1 MLQELSIQNFAII
14 DDLSIQFSK
23 GLSILSGETGAGKS
37 IIINAFNL
45 LLGSRANAKMIRTGS
60 PKAEL
65 EALFEIP
72 SHGRTAKLMTATGY
86 DVSEGLLIQRKI
98 MSSERHRIYI
108 NGRLATMQVLCGLT
122 ENLASISGQHAHQG
136 LLKEDRHLLIL
147 DQFSNLMALRRSV
160 YKAYHA
166 ILPLIQDADRL
177 LKAKQHQKDQ
187 HELLEFQKRE
197 IQNAQIEPNEDECLE
212 KERIRLKNAEILY
225 QAAHCSKEILYDKDG
240 AVLEQLDLAQSS
252 LEKAAIID
260 TDLEAPCR
268 SISETVYQ
276 IQDIAEDLR
285 TYCDRIEFDPQ
296 RLEEI
301 ESRLALLTQL
311 KRKYGGSL
319 VKVQQKAEKIEQELL
334 IIEDVDSQIKSLQI
348 KIETAQKK
356 MIALALELSEK
367 RQKAAKKFCQSVE
380 QELHNLK
387 MSQTQFDVFFRRTKA
402 TSETNLYLSVN
413 DNVINETGLDQI
425 SFMIAPNPG
434 EALKPL
440 ISIVSG
446 GELSRIVLALKA
458 ILAKSDTVETV
469 VFDEVDAGIGGG
481 VAEVVGKKLKSL
493 AQHHQ
498 IVCITHLPQIAKFG
512 DHHFKIEKKV
522 TDGRTKTQ
530 ITPLNDQERITEIA
544 RMLGGVNITA
554 TTLEHARELLES

>member
-14 DDLSIQFSK
+14 DDLSIQFSE

-45 LLGSRANAKMIRTGS
+45 LLGSRASAKMIRTGAK
-60 PKAEL
+60 KAEL

-72 SHGRTAKLMTATGY
+72 NHSRTAKLMTAAGY
-86 DVSEGLLIQRKI
+86 DASERLLIQRKI
-98 MSSERHRIYI
+98 MSSERHRVYI

-136 LLKEDRHLLIL
+136 LLKENQHLLIL
-147 DQFSNLMALRRSV
+147 DQFSNLMALRQSV
-160 YKAYHA
+160 YNAYHA

-177 LKAKQHQKDQ
+177 LKAKQHQNDQ
-187 HELLEFQKRE
+187 RELLEFQKKE
-197 IQNAQIEPNEDECLE
+197 IESAQIQLHEDEHLE
-212 KERIRLKNAEILY
+212 KERTRLKNSEILN
-225 QAAHCSKEILYDKDG
+225 QAAHYSKEILYDGDG
-240 AVLEQLDLAQSS
+240 AVVEQLDLAQNT

-260 TDLEAPCR
+260 TELESTCQ

-276 IQDIAEDLR
+276 IQDLAEDLR
-285 TYCDRIEFDPQ
+285 TYCDRVEFDPQ

-301 ESRLALLTQL
+301 ETRLALLTQL
-311 KRKYGGSL
+311 KRKYGGSIAAVL
-319 VKVQQKAEKIEQELL
+319 QKAEEIDRELL
-334 IIEDVDSQIKSLQI
+334 IIEDVDSQIKSLQTR
-348 KIETAQKK
+348 IETAQKR
-356 MIALALELSEK
+356 MITLAQELSEK
-367 RQKAAKKFCQSVE
+367 RQKAAKRFCQSVE

-387 MSQTQFDVFFRRTKA
+387 MSQTQFDIFFRRTKA
-402 TSETNLYLSVN
+402 TSDTNLYLSVN
-413 DNVINETGLDQI
+413 DNVITETGLDQI
-425 SFMIAPNPG
+425 SFMIDPNPG
-434 EALKPL
+434 EAPKPL
-440 ISIVSG
+440 ISIASG

-458 ILAKSDTVETV
+458 ILAKSDSVETV

-481 VAEVVGKKLKSL
+481 VAEAVGKKLKNL
-493 AQHHQ
+493 AHHHQ

-522 TDGRTKTQ
+522 KDGRTKTQ
-530 ITPLNDQERITEIA
+530 ITPLNDKERITEIA
-544 RMLGGVNITA
+544 RMLGGVEITP